1 MDSLT
6 ALVDLLKTGGPYAM
20 SAIFMAVWW
29 FERTDRRD
37 KEDTLH
43 QTYEQTVTLVRQST
57 QAINQM
63 RAAISSLRDAIHNLN
78 GHRR

>member
-1 MDSLT
+1 MDALST
-6 ALVDLLKTGGPYAM
+6 LVDLLKTGGPYAM

-29 FERTDRRD
+29 AERSDRRT
-37 KEDTLH
+37 KEETLH
-43 QTYEQTVTLVRQST
+43 ETYQQTVTLVRQST

-63 RAAISSLRDAIHNLN
+63 QAAINGLRDAIHSLN